1 MNDSIDTGTEIRFFY
16 FDVEHAIR
24 VHDWIIEHSGGL
36 AGTKDIGQL
45 ASPLQHI
52 QNDGYYP
59 EMEDKLTHLVFSINK
74 NHAFNDG
81 NKRSSLALGA
91 YFLELN
97 GFDYVVQRFV
107 KEMENIAVWVADNVI
122 DKDLLRQIISSILYE
137 DDYSEA
143 IKLAIFEA
151 VDSDEKFNQKS
162 TRSVTKGQKL
172 QTAGRPNAKPI

>member
-1 MNDSIDTGTEIRFFY
+1 MNNSEGTGIRFFY
-16 FDVEHAIR
+16 FDVAHAVS

-45 ASPLQHI
+45 ESPLQHI
-52 QNDGYYP
+52 QNDWYYP

-97 GFDYVVQRFV
+97 GFDYVVKRFV

-122 DKDLLRQIISSILYE
+122 DKALLHQIISSVLYE
-137 DDYSEA
+137 DDYSESV
-143 IKLAIFEA
+143 KLAIVEA
-151 VDSDEKFNQKS
+151 VEA
-162 TRSVTKGQKL
+162 TKQL
-172 QTAGRPNAKPI
+172 NRE

>member
-1 MNDSIDTGTEIRFFY
+1 MNDPGLGARYFY
-16 FDVEHAIR
+16 FDVVHAVT

-45 ASPLQHI
+45 ESPLEHI
-52 QNDGYYP
+52 QNDLYYP

-74 NHAFNDG
+74 HHAFNDG

-97 GFDYVVQRFV
+97 GFDYVVKRFV

-122 DKDLLRQIISSILYE
+122 DKDLLCQIISSVLYE

-143 IKLAIFEA
+143 VKLAIVEA
-151 VDSDEKFNQKS
+151 VQAAEQL
-162 TRSVTKGQKL
+162 KL
-172 QTAGRPNAKPI
+172 G

>member
-1 MNDSIDTGTEIRFFY
+1 MNNSDDTGIRFFY
-16 FDVEHAIR
+16 FNTAHAVS

-45 ASPLQHI
+45 ESPLKHI
-52 QNDGYYP
+52 QNDWYYP

-97 GFDYVVQRFV
+97 GFDYVVKRFV
-107 KEMENIAVWVADNVI
+107 KEMENIAVWVADNMI
-122 DKDLLRQIISSILYE
+122 GKDLLHQIISSVIYE

-143 IKLAIFEA
+143 IKLAILEA
-151 VDSDEKFNQKS
+151 VEQLNQ
-162 TRSVTKGQKL
+162 G
-172 QTAGRPNAKPI
+172 